1 MGKWAPFEWRP
12 PVRASSWLIACWLG
26 GGLLIAACGAAK
38 TGSDDFGAYR
48 QNLKQMYVDGMDA
61 LASANYTEA
70 KKLFQQLSGESR
82 YVGYSVLAKLRLGD
96 TLLAEGEYESAELV
110 YEEFLQQ
117 YRGDP
122 NEAYAH
128 WRKCQARD
136 ERIPGDWVILPPPES
151 KDMTPARR
159 AYVCYRD
166 FVDRHIDSRFLPVAQ
181 ERYVFTRGL
190 LYRHERYVM
199 DYYWFHDQYGA
210 VTERALGILKDYP
223 EQADEELYRRLV
235 LSLVE
240 SQDLTRAT
248 HYLTEYT
255 SNFPGGRFGTEL
267 RARLDREQGAQDD
280 GKAEDA
286 QPAG

>member
-1 MGKWAPFEWRP
+1 MGKWVPSGWRP
-12 PVRASSWLIACWLG
+12 PVRACSWLLAGALAG
-26 GGLLIAACGAAK
+26 ALLVGCGSA
-38 TGSDDFGAYR
+38 TTSSDDFGADR
-48 QNLKQMYVDGMDA
+48 QKLRQMYVDGMDA
-61 LASANYTEA
+61 LTSANYTQA

-82 YVGYSVLAKLRLGD
+82 YVGYSVLAKLRLAD
-96 TLLAEGEYESAELV
+96 TLLAEGEYESAEMV

-128 WRKCQARD
+128 WRKCQTRD

-166 FVDRHIDSRFLPVAQ
+166 FVEKHADSRFYPQAR
-181 ERYVFTRGL
+181 ERYAFTRGL

-199 DYYWFHDQYGA
+199 DYYWFHDQHGA
-210 VTERALGILKDYP
+210 VTGRAVGILKDYP

-235 LSLVE
+235 LSLLE
-240 SQDLTRAT
+240 SRDLTRAT
-248 HYLTEYT
+248 HYFTEYT
-255 SNFPGGRFGTEL
+255 SNFPGGRFGADL
-267 RARLDREQGAQDD
+267 RARLEREQGAEDHGD
-280 GKAEDA
+280 EAEDP